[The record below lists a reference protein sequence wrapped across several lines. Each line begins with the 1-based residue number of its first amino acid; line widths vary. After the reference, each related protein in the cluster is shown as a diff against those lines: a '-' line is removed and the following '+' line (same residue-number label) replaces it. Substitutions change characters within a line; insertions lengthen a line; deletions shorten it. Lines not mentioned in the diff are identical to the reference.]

1 MIRLLIADEYSI
13 ERDELR
19 QLFADIKVIKDASG
33 SQAREIFRNDGFGM
47 VIPRVA
53 PRWACDPIL
62 LIFMGV

>member
-33 SQAREIFRNDGFGM
+33 S
-47 VIPRVA
+47 
-53 PRWACDPIL
+53 
-62 LIFMGV
+62 